1 MDNLLIGCLQ
11 SVNMSEKLHYRLNK
25 RIKDD
30 TFDVDNIS
38 QYNLFIQISNT
49 MFRICVTDT
58 ERNRCL
64 LLEDYKLDAINFP
77 EQLIT
82 QLELIYDD
90 HHVLKA
96 GYWKS
101 IKVAMKGMNF
111 SLIPNSLFDKN
122 YLKEYLSLNCTLNT
136 EPEEGFYYYSQKS
149 TDAVN
154 IFSADKKII
163 SWFTK
168 MYPSK
173 NVQVVHHTA
182 PLIEGVMFN
191 GNDLAERTMFLH
203 VEQNYLTILVKN
215 KKTLE
220 FCNTFYFS
228 TAEDFIYYVLFVF
241 DQLNLNQEQTAV
253 TVWGEVTHDSL
264 VYNKLLKY
272 IRDVSFG
279 EKPSSMKFGYWFD
292 EVMDHNF
299 FDLYS
304 MHLCE

>member
-1 MDNLLIGCLQ
+1 
-11 SVNMSEKLHYRLNK
+11 MSEKIHFRLNK

-30 TFDVDNIS
+30 TFDVDKLS
-38 QYNLFIQISNT
+38 KYNLFIQISNSL
-49 MFRICVTDT
+49 FRICVTDS

-64 LLEDYKLDAINFP
+64 MLEDYKLSSISFP
-77 EQLIT
+77 EQLIS

-90 HHVLKA
+90 HHFLKA

-101 IKVAMKGMNF
+101 IKLAIKGMNF

-122 YLKEYLSLNCTLNT
+122 YLKEYLALNCTLNS
-136 EPEEGFYYYSQKS
+136 EPEEGFYYYNHKS

-163 SWFTK
+163 DWFTK

-173 NVQVVHHTA
+173 HLQIVHHTA
-182 PLIEGVMFN
+182 PLIEGIMIDDDKKPDRN
-191 GNDLAERTMFLH
+191 LYIH

-215 KKTLE
+215 QKTLE

-228 TAEDFIYYVLFVF
+228 TAEDFIYYVMFVF
-241 DQLNLNQEQTAV
+241 EQLNLSQEQTSV
-253 TVWGEVTHDSL
+253 TIWGELTPDSL

-272 IRDVSFG
+272 IREVSFG
-279 EKPSSMKFGYWFD
+279 EKPSSIKFGYWFD
-292 EVMDHNF
+292 EIMDHNF